1 MKKVLL
7 VYDDFN
13 EMTLLQSTLKKL
25 GFDVVGISNEYLLSQ
40 QMLEFAPEV
49 IVVAGNNTKVS
60 SLSVSAKL
68 KENKKYIGNVL
79 VILPSKLKLTSQDL
93 LKMRMDLVL
102 EAPVTHEALIQG
114 LAQLMDQ
121 SDTNLLEKLRKFTA
135 AQQPKEGKSTERST
149 DHRSFSDPGQL
160 EKKISRYQK
169 LTQEIAFDSGQTLH
183 GKAAVREKQKE
194 LAKGWDIAELEAQDK
209 LRKEFASALF
219 DGLET
224 EGLRAE
230 SADSKVAKTKK

>member
-1 MKKVLL
+1 MTVMKKVLL

-60 SLSVSAKL
+60 SLSVSSKL
-68 KENKKYIGNVL
+68 KENKKYLGKVI
-79 VILPSKLKLTSQDL
+79 VILPAKMRLTSQDL

-102 EAPVTHEALIQG
+102 EAPVTHEAFIQG
-114 LAQLMDQ
+114 LAQLLDQ

-135 AQQPKEGKSTERST
+135 AQQPKEARSPDAKPIT
-149 DHRSFSDPGQL
+149 DPGQL
-160 EKKISRYQK
+160 DQRISRYQK
-169 LTQEIAFDSGQTLH
+169 LTQDITFDSAKTLH
-183 GKAAVREKQKE
+183 GKTAVREKQKE
-194 LAKGWDIAELEAQDK
+194 LAKDWDPAVLEAQDK
-209 LRKEFASALF
+209 LRKEFAVAMF
-219 DGLET
+219 EGLE
-224 EGLRAE
+224 
-230 SADSKVAKTKK
+230 AKKKK